1 MHIGEL
7 STLIKINN
15 LDNYTEEEFSRF
27 LKEKETIKKYLLN
40 NYKNTEIQLVNF
52 KLVKDLDDFRIIIIY
67 CLINLDDKTCQG
79 ILSYSKEYLL
89 ENLQKGPDIKSIIIT
104 KIQNWIEKQSD
115 LKKYLIDGLKR
126 YYENWRIDCKDEYQ
140 EKMGDICIDELNYK
154 LGNMAYIESYFM
166 YQDGYPDTF
175 IVRLDVYLK
184 DKLLDH
190 YYMEFSVDGEV
201 LDEWIE

>member
-1 MHIGEL
+1 MYIGEL

-27 LKEKETIKKYLLN
+27 LKEKETIKKYSLN

-67 CLINLDDKTCQG
+67 CLINLDDETCQG

-89 ENLQKGPDIKSIIIT
+89 GNLQKGPDIKSIIIT
-104 KIQNWIEKQSD
+104 KIKNWIEKQSD

-140 EKMGDICIDELNYK
+140 EKMADICIDELNYK

-184 DKLLDH
+184 DKLLNH
-190 YYMEFSVDGEV
+190 YYMELSIDGEV

>member
-1 MHIGEL
+1 MYIGEL

-67 CLINLDDKTCQG
+67 CLINSDDKTCQE

-89 ENLQKGPDIKSIIIT
+89 ENLHKGPDIKSIIIT

-184 DKLLDH
+184 DKLFNH
-190 YYMEFSVDGEV
+190 YYMEFSVDGQV

>member
-1 MHIGEL
+1 MYIGEL

-67 CLINLDDKTCQG
+67 CLINSDDKTCQG

-89 ENLQKGPDIKSIIIT
+89 ENLHKGPDIKSIIIT

-154 LGNMAYIESYFM
+154 LGNMAYIESYFT

-184 DKLLDH
+184 DKLFNH
-190 YYMEFSVDGEV
+190 YYMEFSVDGQV

>member
-104 KIQNWIEKQSD
+104 KIQNWIE
-115 LKKYLIDGLKR
+115 IGR
-126 YYENWRIDCKDEYQ
+126 
-140 EKMGDICIDELNYK
+140 
-154 LGNMAYIESYFM
+154 AH
-166 YQDGYPDTF
+166 
-175 IVRLDVYLK
+175 V
-184 DKLLDH
+184 
-190 YYMEFSVDGEV
+190 
-201 LDEWIE
+201 